1 MFVFKFEKLL
11 NLKENMIKKC
21 LLEIAEIDLMIRK
34 HKKTK
39 YILEEENENRKN
51 TYNGIIK
58 ENPQKNILT
67 FIAENIEKTQ
77 NNIYKL
83 DTDIEMLKKE
93 KADKIQEVKN
103 LNMEKKKLEK
113 LKEKDLERYNYSQ
126 NKAETRFLDEVAN
139 IKSANRIINS

>member
-21 LLEIAEIDLMIRK
+21 LLEIAEIDLMMRK
-34 HKKTK
+34 HKKIK
-39 YILEEENENRKN
+39 YILEEENESRKN
-51 TYNGIIK
+51 TYNSIIK

-67 FIAENIEKTQ
+67 FMAENIEKTQ

-83 DTDIEMLKKE
+83 DADIEMLKKE
-93 KADKIQEVKN
+93 RADKIQEVKA

-113 LKEKDLERYNYSQ
+113 LKEKDLEKYNYSQ